1 MLKVLFIW
9 YYYNEEVDEQY
20 FLMDLCQLIW
30 IYFFDDFKWQL
41 MKMLM
46 IEKDWEEQLYVR
58 ECSYEMEISIK

>member
-46 IEKDWEEQLYVR
+46 FENDWEEQLYVR

>member
-41 MKMLM
+41 MKMFM
-46 IEKDWEEQLYVR
+46 FEKDWEEQLYVR

>member
-46 IEKDWEEQLYVR
+46 FEKDWGE
-58 ECSYEMEISIK
+58 